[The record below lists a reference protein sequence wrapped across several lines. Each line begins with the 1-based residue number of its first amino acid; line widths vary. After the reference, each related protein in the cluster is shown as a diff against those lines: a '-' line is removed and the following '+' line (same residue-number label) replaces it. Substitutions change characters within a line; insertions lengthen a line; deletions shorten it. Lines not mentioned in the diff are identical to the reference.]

1 MFIRTKCYIYYY
13 THPHIICVETNRL
26 QLIEMYFVFAL
37 KDGCQNAVPL
47 KELTHQPSESYM
59 ESKRV
64 VLDWLNQIESSLTA
78 NDCKITF
85 LPVLEDKLIL
95 FKVTNK

>member
-1 MFIRTKCYIYYY
+1 MLNFTSFFN
-13 THPHIICVETNRL
+13 H
-26 QLIEMYFVFAL
+26 LI
-37 KDGCQNAVPL
+37 DDRQNAVPL

-64 VLDWLNQIESSLTA
+64 VLDWLNQIETSLTA

-85 LPVLEDKLIL
+85 LPVLEDRLL
-95 FKVTNK
+95 MFKVTIQQQNSTRQSS